1 MHNALITLIL
11 FFISAYF
18 INQQFSPKIVN
29 TKKDNAKLWFVHFT
43 SLYMLPVFSQL
54 LNPTIPIVKE
64 MGILGLLVPYIFC
77 ALIIYGL
84 GYFFGRNKKSTSSS
98 KKIKSFNSKNIGTE
112 KIIGL
117 ILIGLLILGFVIT
130 YKDLNFWGDYRNPI
144 SQNNTLENTRVV
156 LNNLYNLKNANLKCI
171 TEKDVQI
178 FRLKIKDNIWIN
190 NLNGKSNQ
198 ISSRTKTILVL
209 ESNDYFRNF
218 ETKKMMKVI
227 FSINTLNG
235 SGSLSLPEVNDF
247 LTFNCVEE

>member
-1 MHNALITLIL
+1 MSNALITLIL
-11 FFISAYF
+11 FLISFYF

-29 TKKDNAKLWFVHFT
+29 TKKDNAKLWFVRFT

-130 YKDLNFWGDYRNPI
+130 YKDLNFWDNFRNPI
-144 SQNNTLENTRVV
+144 SQNNTNNGIPKVCLLFWDGVRTVKLETEPKNWREIY
-156 LNNLYNLKNANLKCI
+156 LQFLISRYNIEVAKIYLPKSFNE
-171 TEKDVQI
+171 TE
-178 FRLKIKDNIWIN
+178 
-190 NLNGKSNQ
+190 
-198 ISSRTKTILVL
+198 
-209 ESNDYFRNF
+209 ESTSEMYRQ
-218 ETKKMMKVI
+218 
-227 FSINTLNG
+227 
-235 SGSLSLPEVNDF
+235 
-247 LTFNCVEE
+247 VELHCK